1 MARNETV
8 INVFVASPGDVN
20 EERSALEAIN
30 TELNRTWSK
39 NLNLRLD
46 LVKWENNIHPNFGS
60 YPQDVIN
67 QQLNDEYDVFIAL
80 FWSKVG
86 TPTNIADSGTIEE
99 FERAYKKYKND
110 PNSVDIMVY
119 FKDQAISPSQMNL
132 EQLQKI
138 QSLKEKMG
146 EKGGL
151 YWMFDNTED
160 FENLLRG
167 HLSRVAQSWSKK
179 LQITEKVEQVNHHQL
194 SDNIIDESDDYGLFD
209 YIVIYEDRISDITSA
224 LELMSDATVKIGT
237 QFSRR
242 TAEISK
248 FNSANS
254 NNPKEA
260 RKIIKLTSDDLTRY
274 SEIINS
280 QVSILSPSRIE
291 AFDALSKGISISIEL
306 SKDEDELKELKESLF
321 EMLKSTGNTESSLL
335 CFRKSV
341 VNLPRL
347 NLQINKA
354 KRQVTLS
361 LDRVLDETRKM
372 MQSANDVLETIQNIE
387 DEKYNKAI

>member
-1 MARNETV
+1 MARSETV

-20 EERSALEAIN
+20 EERSALEAII

-46 LVKWENNIHPNFGS
+46 LVKWETNIHPNFGA

-209 YIVIYEDRISDITSA
+209 YIDIYEDRISDITSA

-291 AFDALSKGISISIEL
+291 AFDALSKSISISIEL

-335 CFRKSV
+335 CFRESV

-354 KRQVTLS
+354 
-361 LDRVLDETRKM
+361 
-372 MQSANDVLETIQNIE
+372 NDWLLFHLIVF
-387 DEKYNKAI
+387 

>member
-1 MARNETV
+1 M
-8 INVFVASPGDVN
+8 
-20 EERSALEAIN
+20 
-30 TELNRTWSK
+30 
-39 NLNLRLD
+39 
-46 LVKWENNIHPNFGS
+46 
-60 YPQDVIN
+60 
-67 QQLNDEYDVFIAL
+67 
-80 FWSKVG
+80 
-86 TPTNIADSGTIEE
+86 
-99 FERAYKKYKND
+99 
-110 PNSVDIMVY
+110 
-119 FKDQAISPSQMNL
+119 
-132 EQLQKI
+132 
-138 QSLKEKMG
+138 
-146 EKGGL
+146 
-151 YWMFDNTED
+151 
-160 FENLLRG
+160 
-167 HLSRVAQSWSKK
+167 
-179 LQITEKVEQVNHHQL
+179 QITEKVEQVNHHQL
-194 SDNIIDESDDYGLFD
+194 SDNIIDESDESDDYGLFD
-209 YIVIYEDRISDITSA
+209 YIDIYEDRISDMTSA

-248 FNSANS
+248 FNSANSANS

-341 VNLPRL
+341 VDLPRL

>member
-20 EERSALEAIN
+20 EERSALEAII

-46 LVKWENNIHPNFGS
+46 LVKWETNIHPNFGS

-209 YIVIYEDRISDITSA
+209 YIDIYEDRISDITSA